1 MLQSQDNASAARTC
15 LILSAIAM
23 SLVLIVCV
31 VVALG
36 FVVNLG
42 DDDDG
47 PPADQRGT
55 VVADADDPP
64 LLFSVIDVGQGACVV
79 VVTPDGR
86 TLVADVGRSQGRVR
100 EIVIPYLREQGV
112 ERIDYLVATNP
123 DQDHIGGMPA
133 ILEAME
139 VGAWVDPVVST
150 TNQTYAASLEIV
162 AEMGIEPIRARR
174 GGTLDLG
181 PDVTAE
187 ILWPVDPLMMDGSQE
202 SRNDNSIVIRITHG
216 DVAFLITGDIE
227 DNAEEALVE
236 ADEDDLLRADVMV
249 VPHHGSNTSST
260 ADFLDAIS
268 PTVAIIPVGLDNQ
281 YGHPRDE
288 VIQRLRFRSIRVYRT
303 DLDGTIEVRSNGEAY
318 QVQVVGTEDGS

>member
-1 MLQSQDNASAARTC
+1 LQSQDNASAARTC
-15 LILSAIAM
+15 LILTAVALA
-23 SLVLIVCV
+23 LVLIVCV

-36 FVVNLG
+36 FIVDLG
-42 DDDDG
+42 DDDNG
-47 PPADQRGT
+47 PAADQRGT
-55 VVADADDPP
+55 VVADSTEPP

-79 VVTPDGR
+79 VVTPDGH
-86 TLVADVGRSQGRVR
+86 TLVADVGRSQERVR
-100 EIVIPYLREQGV
+100 NVVIPYLREQGV

-133 ILEAME
+133 ILEEME
-139 VGAWVDPVVST
+139 VGAWVDPVVET
-150 TNQTYAASLEIV
+150 TNQTYAESLEMVASLD
-162 AEMGIEPIRARR
+162 IEPIRARR

-202 SRNDNSIVIRITHG
+202 SRNDNSVVIRITHG
-216 DVAFLITGDIE
+216 DIAFLITGDIE
-227 DNAEEALVE
+227 ANAEEALVE
-236 ADEDDLLRADVMV
+236 ADDDDLLRADVLV

-281 YGHPRDE
+281 YDHPRDE
-288 VIQRLRFRSIRVYRT
+288 VLQRLRFRSIRIYRT
-303 DLDGTIEVRSNGEAY
+303 DLDGTVEVRSNGEAY
-318 QVQVVGTEDGS
+318 QVELLGTEDTP

>member
-1 MLQSQDNASAARTC
+1 LQSQDNASAARTC
-15 LILSAIAM
+15 LILTAVALA
-23 SLVLIVCV
+23 LVLIVCV

-36 FVVNLG
+36 FIVDLG
-42 DDDDG
+42 DDDEG

-55 VVADADDPP
+55 VVADSTEPP

-86 TLVADVGRSQGRVR
+86 TLVADVGRSQERVR
-100 EIVIPYLREQGV
+100 RVVIPYLRAQGV

-133 ILEAME
+133 ILEEME
-139 VGAWVDPVVST
+139 VGAWVDPVVET
-150 TNQTYAASLEIV
+150 TNQTYAESLEMVASL
-162 AEMGIEPIRARR
+162 GIEPIRARR

-181 PDVTAE
+181 PTVTAE
-187 ILWPVDPLMMDGSQE
+187 ILWPVNPLMMDGSQE

-216 DVAFLITGDIE
+216 DIAFLITGDIE
-227 DNAEEALVE
+227 SKAETALVE
-236 ADEDDLLRADVMV
+236 ADDDDLLRADVMV

-281 YGHPRDE
+281 YDHPRDE
-288 VIQRLRFRSIRVYRT
+288 VLQRLRFRSIRIYRT
-303 DLDGTIEVRSNGEAY
+303 DLDGTVEVRSDGEAY
-318 QVQVVGTEDGS
+318 QVQPLGTEDAP

>member
-1 MLQSQDNASAARTC
+1 MQSQDNASAARTC
-15 LILSAIAM
+15 LILTAVALA
-23 SLVLIVCV
+23 LVLIVCV
-31 VVALG
+31 IVALG
-36 FVVNLG
+36 FVVDLG
-42 DDDDG
+42 DDNDG

-55 VVADADDPP
+55 VAAESTEPP
-64 LLFSVIDVGQGACVV
+64 LLFSVIDVGQGASVV

-86 TLVADVGRSQGRVR
+86 ALVADVGRSQERVR
-100 EIVIPYLREQGV
+100 KVVIPYLREQGV

-133 ILEAME
+133 ILEEME
-139 VGAWVDPVVST
+139 VGAWVDPVVAT
-150 TNQTYAASLEIV
+150 TNQTYAESLEMV
-162 AEMGIEPIRARR
+162 DSLGIEPIRARR
-174 GGTLDLG
+174 GMTLDLG

-187 ILWPVDPLMMDGSQE
+187 ILWPVDPLMMDGSEE
-202 SRNDNSIVIRITHG
+202 SRNGNSVVIRITHG
-216 DVAFLITGDIE
+216 EIAFLITGDVE
-227 DNAEEALVE
+227 ENAEEALVE

-288 VIQRLRFRSIRVYRT
+288 VLQRLRFRSIRIYRT
-303 DLDGTIEVRSNGEAY
+303 DLDGTVEVRSDGDSY
-318 QVQVVGTEDGS
+318 QVEVLGTEDAQ